1 MIEVFILYLRSH
13 WTVSLYGNKHAFAQ
27 QITFMRSFAALFC
40 IFFSPL
46 IFAQSSCD
54 CWIEP
59 DNSYTL
65 ALGASDDG
73 SSGQITLPFNFN
85 FYGDAYNSVFINNN
99 GNITF
104 GGAFGSFSST
114 GFPNANNVMIAP
126 FWADVDTR
134 GSGQVWY
141 KVTATALYVN
151 WVDVGYFSS
160 QSDKVNTFQVIITN
174 GSDPI
179 LGVGNNVG
187 LCYQDMQWSTGN
199 ASGGSGGFGGTPS
212 SVGMNRGN
220 GIDYF
225 QITRNDHAGIDYDG
239 PFGNADGV
247 DWLDDKNFVL
257 STSTTTVNVAPLAA
271 GTAQCDTVVVCTGQL
286 TDIEFS
292 FLSPENGQVTTATSD
307 APMIPDWTEISN
319 VVGVVAS
326 VTGQFTPT
334 QPGIFEITFTGT
346 DNGTPNLSTTV
357 TVVVQVINGPTT
369 PPAISGPTTFCA
381 GASITLMAN
390 GTFSN
395 YVWSNGLTG
404 QMITVFAPGT
414 FTVTGGTGSCEL
426 TSSTFTVAQIT
437 PPVLQITGSQAF
449 CGDSVTVLTASS
461 GFSGYSWS
469 NGLTGTS
476 VTVPEGSY
484 TVSGQFQGCPVT
496 SPPFTVFLIDPG
508 APAIL
513 GNTEVCGNV
522 GTTLGIDPSPY
533 DSFSWST
540 GAITPSITVVGPGV
554 YSVYAVFGDCDY
566 TSEIEVV
573 DLASTIQ
580 LITIIGP
587 STITG
592 TDPVQFTA
600 TPFLPD
606 ADSIVWTLP
615 NGWVWGDDLDHFD
628 AEALVI
634 PASDAGEYTIC
645 ATSYTEGCAGNE
657 LCYSTLVTGMF
668 GILSNNMD
676 VLAYP
681 NPTTGLFTI
690 SCGSNSIPTD
700 VRITDQLGRAVTT
713 KQVRRTAGNLQLDM
727 DGLAEGRYTIAFR
740 VDGKLVRSAVV
751 VGR

>member
-1 MIEVFILYLRSH
+1 M
-13 WTVSLYGNKHAFAQ
+13 
-27 QITFMRSFAALFC
+27 
-40 IFFSPL
+40 
-46 IFAQSSCD
+46 
-54 CWIEP
+54 
-59 DNSYTL
+59 
-65 ALGASDDG
+65 
-73 SSGQITLPFNFN
+73 
-85 FYGDAYNSVFINNN
+85 
-99 GNITF
+99 
-104 GGAFGSFSST
+104 
-114 GFPNANNVMIAP
+114 
-126 FWADVDTR
+126 
-134 GSGQVWY
+134 
-141 KVTATALYVN
+141 
-151 WVDVGYFSS
+151 
-160 QSDKVNTFQVIITN
+160 
-174 GSDPI
+174 
-179 LGVGNNVG
+179 
-187 LCYQDMQWSTGN
+187 
-199 ASGGSGGFGGTPS
+199 
-212 SVGMNRGN
+212 
-220 GIDYF
+220 
-225 QITRNDHAGIDYDG
+225 
-239 PFGNADGV
+239 
-247 DWLDDKNFVL
+247 
-257 STSTTTVNVAPLAA
+257 
-271 GTAQCDTVVVCTGQL
+271 
-286 TDIEFS
+286 
-292 FLSPENGQVTTATSD
+292 
-307 APMIPDWTEISN
+307 
-319 VVGVVAS
+319 
-326 VTGQFTPT
+326 
-334 QPGIFEITFTGT
+334 
-346 DNGTPNLSTTV
+346 
-357 TVVVQVINGPTT
+357 
-369 PPAISGPTTFCA
+369 
-381 GASITLMAN
+381 
-390 GTFSN
+390 
-395 YVWSNGLTG
+395 
-404 QMITVFAPGT
+404 
-414 FTVTGGTGSCEL
+414 
-426 TSSTFTVAQIT
+426 
-437 PPVLQITGSQAF
+437 
-449 CGDSVTVLTASS
+449 
-461 GFSGYSWS
+461 
-469 NGLTGTS
+469 
-476 VTVPEGSY
+476 
-484 TVSGQFQGCPVT
+484 
-496 SPPFTVFLIDPG
+496 IDPG